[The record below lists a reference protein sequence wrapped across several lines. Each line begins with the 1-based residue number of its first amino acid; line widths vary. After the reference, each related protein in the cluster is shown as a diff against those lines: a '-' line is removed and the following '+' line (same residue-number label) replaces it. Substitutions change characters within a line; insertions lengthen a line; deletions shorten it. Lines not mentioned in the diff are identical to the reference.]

1 MNNIIK
7 IPKRFFEDHR
17 DCCDEEA
24 TPKIIKETKKH
35 YFISRDDDQFWNLK
49 SNCEYMIEAH
59 SLGQEW
65 YCSPQNFG
73 LVMSARA
80 TLKAIKEE

>member
-35 YFISRDDDQFWNLK
+35 YFI
-49 SNCEYMIEAH
+49 A
-59 SLGQEW
+59 SLMASTISGK
-65 YCSPQNFG
+65 NT
-73 LVMSARA
+73 
-80 TLKAIKEE
+80 TLAL